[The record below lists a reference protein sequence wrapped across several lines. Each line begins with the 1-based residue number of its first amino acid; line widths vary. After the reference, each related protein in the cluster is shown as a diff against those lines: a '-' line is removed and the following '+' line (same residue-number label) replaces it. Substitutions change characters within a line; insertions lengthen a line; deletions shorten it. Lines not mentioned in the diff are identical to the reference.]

1 MWSVELEPE
10 VESWIDELPIADFA
24 AVVARVERLAERGS
38 RLRMPASRSLG
49 EGLFELWF
57 DLHRVAQRIT
67 YYFASGRRIV
77 LLTVFRKQ
85 RQSEH
90 VEVRRARQAMAR
102 CIEEGHTPDDE
113 ENR

>member
-38 RLRMPASRSLG
+38 QLRMPASRSL
-49 EGLFELWF
+49 
-57 DLHRVAQRIT
+57 
-67 YYFASGRRIV
+67 
-77 LLTVFRKQ
+77 
-85 RQSEH
+85 
-90 VEVRRARQAMAR
+90 QAMAR